1 MIAPDQLARL
11 VAKIARR
18 SVRDGNGC
26 LIWTGAK
33 TPKGYGIVSDGPSL
47 FYVHRVAYEAA
58 NAPPGPLL
66 VCHRCDTPSCADDT
80 HLFAG
85 TAAQNSA
92 DMVSKGRSPRGEAA
106 ANSKLTVADVR
117 HIRASTASNK
127 ALAASLGV
135 SHGAISHVRRR
146 TTWAHV

>member
-18 SVRDGNGC
+18 SVRDENGC
-26 LIWTGAK
+26 LIWAGAK
-33 TPKGYGIVSDGPSL
+33 TPKGYGVVSDGPSL

-58 NAPPGPLL
+58 NAPPSPLL
-66 VCHRCDTPSCADDT
+66 VCHRCDTPSCAEAA

-92 DMVSKGRSPRGEAA
+92 DMVSKGRNQRGETAPNAVLTLDAVRDIRSNSAPLKVMAA
-106 ANSKLTVADVR
+106 KYGVAPG
-117 HIRASTASNK
+117 T
-127 ALAASLGV
+127 
-135 SHGAISHVRRR
+135 ISHVRRR